1 MPGLGEE
8 GIDLSFEDLEFIEEV
23 NDETG
28 EESNTETTEEGDQAA
43 TEDAATEGSEGTEQ
57 EAAQEAEDNDETIE
71 GESPESVGGDST
83 EGDAEKQTSPQLY
96 ESLAA
101 VLKEKGVL
109 TSVDES
115 SIKDIKDVDALVE
128 LVKSEIKAQELN
140 DLTDTQK
147 SILTGIRDG
156 AAETTVTKFKDA
168 MTKLDAIDEE
178 LIVAD
183 EKVQKDL
190 IYQGHLSKGYS
201 SEKAASLVDR
211 SVKLGLTLEDAKEA
225 HAELRTVV
233 QSRYDSELA
242 KEKAT
247 ATTEA
252 ESVAKDKVAL
262 EKAILG
268 NKEVIKGFDV
278 PESTRKEVYQEM
290 MENVSINP
298 DTKEPEN
305 ALMKFQRENP
315 EEFTQKLYYLW
326 KMSNGFDNLD
336 YFKGKGTTSSV
347 NALEKAIKNSTHI
360 QGGGDPSYNDD
371 INTGLLDIEDIIFP
385 E

>member
-1 MPGLGEE
+1 MPDLGEQ
-8 GIDLSFEDLEFIEEV
+8 GIDLSFEDLEFIEDV
-23 NDETG
+23 NDDTG
-28 EESNTETTEEGDQAA
+28 EESSTENTEG
-43 TEDAATEGSEGTEQ
+43 EGSEATESDTTEGP
-57 EAAQEAEDNDETIE
+57 EANEEEASKETKDNDETIE
-71 GESPESVGGDST
+71 GEDPESVGGDST

-115 SIKDIKDVDALVE
+115 SIKDIKDVDSLVE
-128 LVKSEIKAQELN
+128 LVKAEIKAQELN

-147 SILTGIRDG
+147 SILTGLREG
-156 AAETTVTKFKDA
+156 AEVTTVTKFKDA
-168 MTKLDAIDEE
+168 MTKLDAIDEK

-247 ATTEA
+247 ATSDA
-252 ESVAKDKVAL
+252 EDVAKDKVAL
-262 EKAILG
+262 EKAILA
-268 NKEVIKGFDV
+268 NNEVIKGFDV
-278 PESTRKEVYQEM
+278 PENTRKEVYQEM

-305 ALMKFQRENP
+305 ALMKYQRENP

-326 KMSNGFDNLD
+326 KMSKGFDNLD

-347 NALEKAIKNSTHI
+347 KALEKAIKSSTHI